1 MFSQSFKKSLQ
12 SETLAGTNKRWQ
24 ETESRGS
31 QAFHK
36 DIFKTLYLAYKP
48 FLFRII
54 LFVLIGFLGRI
65 LLLANTNLVGLWVD
79 SLCLQQSLGNCHE
92 LPNLFKNFTPA
103 NFISTMLVFSTLG
116 FFMTMGFRILFSR
129 WSAQAVSTLYDET
142 TLRTSRFPMSFFD
155 KTPAGRII
163 TRFSSDYGN
172 VFRLFGG
179 PLAEFLAIIFDL
191 LSIII
196 LIGVAHP
203 IFLIF
208 VAFAGLLNFGTYRLH
223 RSRLRQARRELS
235 ASRSPSISHF
245 AETAQGSMVIRAF
258 GREFTFQN
266 RFLTLNNFYL
276 SQKIE
281 TTQKLILF
289 SINMNSLSALLFLV
303 TGLSSIW
310 MIHQGFISVGAVGV
324 AFSFIVMSSAAI
336 GMFFEWLT
344 QFEDAIIGVERLNQ
358 YLFHPIEPGTKLPP
372 ETTFQTD
379 HLIETANEPQHNQ
392 LKTLSSTSVQLD
404 HLWLRYGPTLPWIL
418 KDISFK
424 VQPGEK
430 LGIVG
435 RTGSGKSSLIQAL
448 FYLYPF
454 ENGTISIGGLDPQK
468 NEISIKDY
476 RQSMAYITQDPVLFQ
491 GRLIDN
497 LDLLSEH
504 SLEEIYSALDKVGL
518 LSWVESHPQKLHLT
532 IEERGKNLSLGE
544 RQLICMARCLLQKT
558 PIVIMDEATSSVDPQ
573 SEEIMVKAT
582 DQFFS
587 DRTQIII
594 AHRLSTLEKCDRILW
609 LDQGTIQLL
618 GPTNEVLPQFRNS
631 DLIH

>member
-12 SETLAGTNKRWQ
+12 TETLNGVHKRWQ
-24 ETESRGS
+24 EAETKGAQS
-31 QAFHK
+31 FNK
-36 DIFKTLYLAYKP
+36 DIFRTLYLSYKP
-48 FLFRII
+48 YMGRILLFI
-54 LFVLIGFLGRI
+54 FIGFLGRI

-79 SLCLQQSLGNCHE
+79 SLCIQQSSNHCHE
-92 LPNLFKNFTPA
+92 LPGIFKTFGPSD
-103 NFISTMLVFSTLG
+103 FIKTMLVFSILG
-116 FFMTMGFRILFSR
+116 FLMTMGFRILFSR

-172 VFRLFGG
+172 IFRLFGG
-179 PLAEFLAIIFDL
+179 PLAEFMAIIFDL

-208 VAFAGLLNFGTYRLH
+208 VFFAGLLNYGTYRLH
-223 RSRLRQARRELS
+223 RSRLRKARRELS

-245 AETAQGSMVIRAF
+245 AETAQGSLVIRAF
-258 GREFTFQN
+258 GRESSFQK
-266 RFLTLNNFYL
+266 RFLALNNFYL

-289 SINMNSLSALLFLV
+289 SVNMNSLSAILFLV
-303 TGLSSIW
+303 TGLSSVW
-310 MIHQGFISVGAVGV
+310 LIHQGLITVGSVGV

-344 QFEDAIIGVERLNQ
+344 QFEDAIIGVERMNQ

-372 ETTFQTD
+372 ETTFATD
-379 HLIETANEPQHNQ
+379 HFIEEKNEVKNVE
-392 LKTLSSTSVQLD
+392 LKNLKSATVELNN
-404 HLWLRYGPTLPWIL
+404 LWLRYGPELPWIL
-418 KDISFK
+418 KDITFK
-424 VQPGEK
+424 VHAGEK
-430 LGIVG
+430 IGIVG

-454 ENGTISIGGLDPQK
+454 EKGSISVGGLDPLRS
-468 NEISIKDY
+468 EISIKDY

-497 LDLLSEH
+497 LDLLQEH
-504 SLEEIYSALDKVGL
+504 SLEDVSQALEKVGL
-518 LSWVESHPQKLHLT
+518 LEWVQSHPQKLQLS

-618 GPTNEVLPQFRNS
+618 GPTHEVLPKFKNS
-631 DLIH
+631 NLIH